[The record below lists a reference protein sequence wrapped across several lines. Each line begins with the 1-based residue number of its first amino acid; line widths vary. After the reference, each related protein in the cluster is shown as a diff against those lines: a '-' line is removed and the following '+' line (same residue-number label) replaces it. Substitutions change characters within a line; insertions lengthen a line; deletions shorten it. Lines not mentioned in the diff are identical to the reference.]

1 MASPCSPC
9 TVWRWSTRAQSRSR
23 DRSGAPKGER
33 TTSYEDIPSQRVA
46 DAIKSCGG
54 SEMPARLLETAKQA
68 CGEGLVTAGEY
79 ERLERELA

>member
-1 MASPCSPC
+1 M
-9 TVWRWSTRAQSRSR
+9 
-23 DRSGAPKGER
+23 
-33 TTSYEDIPSQRVA
+33 A

-79 ERLERELA
+79 ERLEREPA

>member
-1 MASPCSPC
+1 M
-9 TVWRWSTRAQSRSR
+9 
-23 DRSGAPKGER
+23 
-33 TTSYEDIPSQRVA
+33 A

-79 ERLERELA
+79 ERLERKLA